1 LTKVKSK
8 WTSYTKPTHLSTT
21 KIQQKQIKIKIML
34 IVNLQL
40 FKLSLIIFIMGH
52 F

>member
-1 LTKVKSK
+1 MDKLGQTH
-8 WTSYTKPTHLSTT
+8 TSINNKNST
-21 KIQQKQIKIKIML
+21 KQIKFKIML

>member
-1 LTKVKSK
+1 MNKLGQIH
-8 WTSYTKPTHLSTT
+8 TSINNKNST
-21 KIQQKQIKIKIML
+21 KQIKIKRIL

-40 FKLSLIIFIMGH
+40 FKVSLIIFIRGH